1 MKILFNLKD
10 IVELNEKLMKID
22 LCQEMMKIDFKSE
35 IEILRNN
42 IINEFERILMK
53 NENYLNREF
62 LKFLYEFIIYLNKS
76 NNFTE
81 FKSKIFN
88 KLKI

>member
-1 MKILFNLKD
+1 LKILFNLKD